1 MFSGF
6 LFTRYGHPILMVKQ
20 IGHKADHSPPFSAET
35 ENEKTYTSYPPY
47 AFKACIWTT
56 NFLASFIRFQTIA
69 VCVC

>member
-6 LFTRYGHPILMVKQ
+6 LFTGYGRPILMVKQ
-20 IGHKADHSPPFSAET
+20 IERKADHSPQFSAET
-35 ENEKTYTSYPPY
+35 EKEKTHTSNPPY

-56 NFLASFIRFQTIA
+56 NFLVSFIRFQTIA